1 MSQLHVSLAIWL
13 HMKFA
18 SRVLVDMI
26 SSLGLCASYAEVQ
39 RFELSATK
47 CPQTIIDSN
56 AFLQFAFDNADINK
70 QTLTGHDTFHNMGGI
85 MCVTPATA
93 APKLKTL
100 RRIKSLN
107 ITEAL
112 NDTCKIPIF
121 HYLKS
126 FKSGLRN
133 IVVEGI
139 NFHDDFDVDNF
150 LRVDFL
156 SLSRSVISCASPS
169 WSGFMQ
175 IISRSDRSKDTTAI
189 TFLPFINLTPSNPSC
204 IYTAL
209 KFAAKEC
216 VRHGQ
221 NTAIV
226 TFDQP
231 LFYKAMDIVSAMQT
245 ECELKNVIIR
255 LGGFHFLMSFLGAI
269 GYIMAGSG
277 IEELFSTV
285 YATNS
290 VPHILTGKNFSRS
303 IRAHLLAS
311 EALIAT
317 IFNESEHSLQSDLD
331 EAKEIVE
338 HLMENKILSS
348 DAIQT
353 PCILKL
359 SEFVRNKLSD
369 MSQKKR
375 TSKLW
380 SQYLHMVTLI
390 RLFIR
395 AERTGDWKLHMYCVR
410 KMLPFLAA
418 AGHLNYTKC
427 AYLYYQSMQG
437 LQSKMS
443 ESDYEKFVN
452 SGYFTIRRTEIPWS
466 GVWSDMIIEQSLMR
480 SIKSVGGISHGRGYS
495 ESVLCKYIN
504 SLPVCAQFS
513 ECLEKFTG
521 IESKSSE
528 QHKDLFASRNK
539 NDIKHVAVFA
549 EWLKLNSPFSVNT
562 NDIISLSTGAVGD
575 SKINC
580 ELSEDIGT
588 RILNDMKGKNFA
600 DIHIRRNDKTLPLA
614 AMYKAIKIDNDIVP
628 INTNQIIHRMMC
640 LNLDK
645 TDQKASMC
653 FELAAVSTALFDENG
668 TMRRGQK
675 SKLQELLTT
684 YANEEEQ
691 SNNADIFVID
701 GGFLLHK
708 LCWPRPA
715 TWNDIFNAYVDY
727 VIKYYGTNSIIVFDG
742 YEKLSTKNQLQQSRM
757 FQKNKSRLIEYLKSQ
772 FETSHINVCI
782 AESDADELIAKSA
795 LVESMNQKNVCV
807 VCNDTDILVILLSRA
822 TADMKLTLLAP
833 GNNGSLKLF
842 NIPQIQNKLGIIAN
856 CLPFI
861 HAMTGC
867 DTTSAPFM
875 RGKKTAFELVHKF
888 TKYSTLALS
897 FNESDAEK
905 SDIIKSGEKFMLALY
920 NSSESTLDSARYHAY
935 QKKVSSSNI
944 TAEFKLAT
952 LPPTSDAAAQH
963 SLRVY
968 LQVQQWLGR
977 ELEPIEYGWKK
988 SGSSL
993 VPVIM
998 LEPAAPDQLLHL
1010 ITCNCASDCSSGRCS
1025 CKKSGLFCTAMCG
1038 QCRGIDCFNN
1048 AGDDDSDQSDSDEP
1062 QKPPLGRKRRASKA
1076 SKPT

>member
-1 MSQLHVSLAIWL
+1 
-13 HMKFA
+13 
-18 SRVLVDMI
+18 
-26 SSLGLCASYAEVQ
+26 
-39 RFELSATK
+39 
-47 CPQTIIDSN
+47 
-56 AFLQFAFDNADINK
+56 
-70 QTLTGHDTFHNMGGI
+70 MGGI

-100 RRIKSLN
+100 RRIKM
-107 ITEAL
+107 
-112 NDTCKIPIF
+112 
-121 HYLKS
+121 
-126 FKSGLRN
+126 
-133 IVVEGI
+133 EGI

-150 LRVDFL
+150 SRMDFL
-156 SLSRSVISCASPS
+156 SLSRFVISCASPS

-189 TFLPFINLTPSNPSC
+189 TFLSFINLTPSNPSC

-290 VPHILTGKNFSRS
+290 VQHIP
-303 IRAHLLAS
+303 HLLAS
-311 EALIAT
+311 EALIRT
-317 IFNESEHSLQSDLD
+317 IFNESEHSLQSELD
-331 EAKEIVE
+331 KAKEIVE

-348 DAIQT
+348 DICYT
-353 PCILKL
+353 NTL
-359 SEFVRNKLSD
+359 SKLSD
-369 MSQKKR
+369 VSQKKR

-380 SQYLHMVTLI
+380 SQYFHMVTLI

-395 AERTGDWKLHMYCVR
+395 SERTGDWKLHMYCVR

-443 ESDYEKFVN
+443 EK
-452 SGYFTIRRTEIPWS
+452 TEIPWS

-495 ESVLCKYIN
+495 ESVLCEYIN

-528 QHKDLFASRNK
+528 QHKDLYASRNK
-539 NDIKHVAVFA
+539 NDIKHIAVFA
-549 EWLKLNSPFSVNT
+549 EWMKLNSPFSVNT

-588 RILNDMKGKNFA
+588 RILNDMKGK
-600 DIHIRRNDKTLPLA
+600 KTLLTFTYVE
-614 AMYKAIKIDNDIVP
+614 MTKLFHWQQCIKQKKIENDIVP

-675 SKLQELLTT
+675 SKLQELLIT
-684 YANEEEQ
+684 YTNEEEQ
-691 SNNADIFVID
+691 SNDADLFVID
-701 GGFLLHK
+701 G
-708 LCWPRPA
+708 
-715 TWNDIFNAYVDY
+715 
-727 VIKYYGTNSIIVFDG
+727 
-742 YEKLSTKNQLQQSRM
+742 
-757 FQKNKSRLIEYLKSQ
+757 
-772 FETSHINVCI
+772 
-782 AESDADELIAKSA
+782 
-795 LVESMNQKNVCV
+795 
-807 VCNDTDILVILLSRA
+807 DILVILLSRA

-833 GNNGSLKLF
+833 GNNGSYE
-842 NIPQIQNKLGIIAN
+842 I
-856 CLPFI
+856 
-861 HAMTGC
+861 
-867 DTTSAPFM
+867 
-875 RGKKTAFELVHKF
+875 V
-888 TKYSTLALS
+888 
-897 FNESDAEK
+897 
-905 SDIIKSGEKFMLALY
+905 
-920 NSSESTLDSARYHAY
+920 
-935 QKKVSSSNI
+935 
-944 TAEFKLAT
+944 
-952 LPPTSDAAAQH
+952 
-963 SLRVY
+963 
-968 LQVQQWLGR
+968 
-977 ELEPIEYGWKK
+977 
-988 SGSSL
+988 
-993 VPVIM
+993 
-998 LEPAAPDQLLHL
+998 
-1010 ITCNCASDCSSGRCS
+1010 
-1025 CKKSGLFCTAMCG
+1025 
-1038 QCRGIDCFNN
+1038 
-1048 AGDDDSDQSDSDEP
+1048 
-1062 QKPPLGRKRRASKA
+1062 
-1076 SKPT
+1076 